1 MTNEL
6 EQIPKD
12 EDSAGAMV
20 RLGII
25 NKLDPATLEKL
36 MALQERYDAN
46 EAKKAFVKA
55 MAGFKREAPAVI
67 GKDKKADFGQT
78 SSGKSGAKYSY
89 ATTGAIVAAITP
101 ALAKYGLHL
110 SWETKQEPNAVHVT
124 CHVTHEQGHRES
136 ATLCGPRDESG
147 GKNPIQTIGSAV
159 HYLQRYTM
167 VSVLGLATADMDD
180 PDAGDTREPVGMP
193 TAKAGATT
201 EQHAKPDG
209 GKVTGPVED
218 IRVAKGKDG
227 KPDQFTI
234 VVAGVKATTLK
245 KEHADL
251 AKDAKTCG
259 RSIEMAWLRKGEY
272 VNVAAVN
279 VAPDIMPED
288 EKKRIEE
295 EEAAQAA
302 KEARARGELV

>member
-1 MTNEL
+1 MANETEL
-6 EQIPKD
+6 ITKD
-12 EDSAGAMV
+12 DQASGAMV

-25 NKLDPATLEKL
+25 NKLDPAILEKL
-36 MALQERYDAN
+36 MDLQERYDAN

-55 MAGFKREAPAVI
+55 MAGFKRESPPVI
-67 GKDKKADFGQT
+67 GKDKKADFGA
-78 SSGKSGAKYSY
+78 GKAKYSY

-110 SWETKQEPNAVHVT
+110 SWETKQEPNAVSVT

-136 ATLCGPRDESG
+136 ATLHGPRDESG
-147 GKNPIQTIGSAV
+147 GKNPIQTIGSSV

-180 PDAGDTREPVGMP
+180 PDAGDTRPPVGMP
-193 TAKAGATT
+193 TAKAGAGSTA

-209 GKVTGPVED
+209 GTATGLVQD
-218 IRVAKGKDG
+218 IRVAKGKEG
-227 KPDQFTI
+227 KPDMFTI
-234 VVAGVKATTLK
+234 VVGGVKATSFK

-251 AKDAKTCG
+251 CKDAKTCG
-259 RSIEMAWLRKGEY
+259 KPVEMAWLRKGEF

-279 VAPDIMPED
+279 VVTDAMAED
-288 EKKRIEE
+288 EKKRIED

-302 KEARARGELV
+302 KDDGRLV